1 MATENAEHLIEI
13 RVDRLAQLFH
23 TLDPFPFREKD
34 LDQDAEEYIV
44 SWARE
49 LPDKRPLRIAVHIP
63 DGDVLDAHSKELN
76 EAFHS
81 LFRRPR
87 RCRPSRTQR
96 AVPGRPPLAR
106 DRYPDPRCMLHPGA
120 SCRWI
125 SSANPVQRLVEES
138 LLILGWVANW
148 RPLEIFLY
156 DWWPLARRRR
166 LVPASGGGC
175 SGAQAVCGARAPRH
189 RARSQGAVGLFRP
202 RLDSLRSNSE
212 FA

>member
-49 LPDKRPLRIAVHIP
+49 LPDRRPVRIAVHIP
-63 DGDVLDAHSKELN
+63 DGDTSDAHFKELN
-76 EAFHS
+76 EAFHRYFAGRAVAAQHDLNE
-81 LFRRPR
+81 LFRVGR
-87 RCRPSRTQR
+87 RS
-96 AVPGRPPLAR
+96 LAIGI
-106 DRYPDPRCMLHPGA
+106 PILVACF
-120 SCRWI
+120 I
-125 SSANPVQRLVEES
+125 SARLAAGYLSEYPVQRLVEES

-156 DWWPLARRRR
+156 DWWPLARRRDLYRR
-166 LVPASGGGC
+166 LA
-175 SGAQAVCGARAPRH
+175 AAAVE
-189 RARSQGAVGLFRP
+189 L
-202 RLDSLRSNSE
+202 RLYAEHEPESTERDRKGQ
-212 FA
+212 

>member
-49 LPDKRPLRIAVHIP
+49 LPDKRPLRIAVHLPDGSIP
-63 DGDVLDAHSKELN
+63 DSDSPDANSRELN
-76 EAFHS
+76 EAFHRYFTGRAVAVQHELNE
-81 LFRRPR
+81 LFRVGR
-87 RCRPSRTQR
+87 R
-96 AVPGRPPLAR
+96 ALAIGI
-106 DRYPDPRCMLHPGA
+106 PILVACFV
-120 SCRWI
+120 
-125 SSANPVQRLVEES
+125 SARFAAGYLVENPVQRLVEES

-156 DWWPLARRRR
+156 DWWPLARRRDLYRR
-166 LVPASGGGC
+166 LADAEVE
-175 SGAQAVCGARAPRH
+175 
-189 RARSQGAVGLFRP
+189 LRP
-202 RLDSLRSNSE
+202 HGE
-212 FA
+212 HG

>member
-49 LPDKRPLRIAVHIP
+49 LPDKRPVRIAVHIP
-63 DGDVLDAHSKELN
+63 DGDASAAHFKELN
-76 EAFHS
+76 EAFHRYFAGRAVAAQHDLNE
-81 LFRRPR
+81 LFRVGR
-87 RCRPSRTQR
+87 RSLAIGIPILVACFI
-96 AVPGRPPLAR
+96 LAR
-106 DRYPDPRCMLHPGA
+106 FAAGSLSEY
-120 SCRWI
+120 
-125 SSANPVQRLVEES
+125 PVQRLVEES

-156 DWWPLARRRR
+156 DWWPLARRRDLYRR
-166 LVPASGGGC
+166 LA
-175 SGAQAVCGARAPRH
+175 AAAVE
-189 RARSQGAVGLFRP
+189 LRP
-202 RLDSLRSNSE
+202 
-212 FA
+212 FAEHGPESTERDRKGQ